1 MILYYCI
8 LIGAGLL
15 CGGCLV
21 VSALKHG
28 IRNLF

>member
-1 MILYYCI
+1 MLYYCAMS
-8 LIGAGLL
+8 GVALL